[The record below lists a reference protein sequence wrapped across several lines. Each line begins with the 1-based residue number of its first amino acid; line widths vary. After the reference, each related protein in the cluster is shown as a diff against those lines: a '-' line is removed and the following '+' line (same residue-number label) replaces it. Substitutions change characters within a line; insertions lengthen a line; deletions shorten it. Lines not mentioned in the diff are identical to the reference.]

1 MSLHRCQLCD
11 PPKHKT
17 IDILKE
23 DYIKTEKKQYYHI
36 DCYKKY
42 LIKKGKSEE
51 EIISTINFIQ
61 DIMQCEKKIEQDKD
75 RLFVWMMN
83 YYSVEVI
90 STFIF
95 KKISDIV
102 AGRSCLIKK
111 CISYEEL
118 LDIYKIMG
126 NYLNK
131 NALKKN
137 FTDIDSRMH
146 YDLAV
151 VINNYNKYR
160 EYKDK
165 QQDNNIQVKEIE
177 KQINNQKVSE
187 NVIKNRISNN
197 QEYNLNDNL
206 NDFLL

>member
-1 MSLHRCQLCD
+1 
-11 PPKHKT
+11 
-17 IDILKE
+17 
-23 DYIKTEKKQYYHI
+23 
-36 DCYKKY
+36 
-42 LIKKGKSEE
+42 
-51 EIISTINFIQ
+51 
-61 DIMQCEKKIEQDKD
+61 
-75 RLFVWMMN
+75 
-83 YYSVEVI
+83 
-90 STFIF
+90 
-95 KKISDIV
+95 
-102 AGRSCLIKK
+102 
-111 CISYEEL
+111 
-118 LDIYKIMG
+118 
-126 NYLNK
+126 
-131 NALKKN
+131 
-137 FTDIDSRMH
+137 MH